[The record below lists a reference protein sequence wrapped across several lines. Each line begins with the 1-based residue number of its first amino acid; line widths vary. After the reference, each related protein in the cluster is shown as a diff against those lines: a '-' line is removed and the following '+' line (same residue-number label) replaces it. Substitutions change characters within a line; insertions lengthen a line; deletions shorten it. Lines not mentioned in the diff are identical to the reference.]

1 MIKGKT
7 KSGFVFEIDEEAK
20 DDMELLEGLIQIDQG
35 DLRSIPNVLVMLL
48 GEEQKKALYD
58 HCRGEDGV
66 VPLDRVAE
74 EMKDIFEAFSE
85 DPNGKN

>member
-1 MIKGKT
+1 MKGKT
-7 KSGFVFEIDEEAK
+7 KTGFLFEISKNLANDAEFLEAAV
-20 DDMELLEGLIQIDQG
+20 DAQDGQGGEVFRLI
-35 DLRSIPNVLVMLL
+35 RMAL

-66 VPLDRVAE
+66 VPLDRVAA

>member
-1 MIKGKT
+1 MKGKT
-7 KSGFVFEIDEEAK
+7 KTGFRFEISKDLANDAEFLEAAV
-20 DDMELLEGLIQIDQG
+20 DAQDGQGGEVFLLI
-35 DLRSIPNVLVMLL
+35 RMAL

-74 EMKDIFEAFSE
+74 EMKDIFEAFNE
-85 DPNGKN
+85 DPKGKN

>member
-48 GEEQKKALYD
+48 GEEQKKALYE
-58 HCRGEDGV
+58 HCRANG
-66 VPLDRVAE
+66 RVSSAKVMTALTEIFNATKAE
-74 EMKDIFEAFSE
+74 ESDL
-85 DPNGKN
+85 KN